1 MKKSDIYIL
10 YFLHPGLFICIFG
23 ETVLSPFFFFL
34 FCILRNVAFLCLPHD
49 EPNYQ
54 LEPLY
59 SSLQQ
64 CFCCLGNCFV
74 LLYLIR
80 ICVPD
85 FFFMTNS
92 KSSVLSAIPLVTFKF
107 LLTDIGALKLKGK
120 TSCSNI
126 KAEI

>member
-1 MKKSDIYIL
+1 MKKSDIYIF
-10 YFLHPGLFICIFG
+10 YFLYPGLFIYIFG
-23 ETVLSPFFFFL
+23 ETVLSPIFFL

-74 LLYLIR
+74 FLYLIR

-85 FFFMTNS
+85 FFFMINS
-92 KSSVLSAIPLVTFKF
+92 KSSVLNAILLVTFKF
-107 LLTDIGALKLKGK
+107 LLTDIGAPKLKGK